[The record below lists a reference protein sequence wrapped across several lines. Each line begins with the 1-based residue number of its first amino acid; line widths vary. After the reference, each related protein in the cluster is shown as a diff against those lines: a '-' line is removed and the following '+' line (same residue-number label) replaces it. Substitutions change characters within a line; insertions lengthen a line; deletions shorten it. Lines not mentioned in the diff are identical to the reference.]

1 MPIYAP
7 GKRYKGRAA
16 GFKSGR
22 KLVAQLSLTAMVD
35 MFTVLVV
42 FLLMNYKTTETV
54 LYIPKEVTLPEASE
68 IKELQPAH
76 VVTVTDAEVY
86 LDKELVATYE
96 EVKQQTSWMI
106 ERLRYRIQEMFREDD
121 VEFNERLNTVLRSA
135 VGQID
140 EEEKLRE
147 KDNRRKITIQADKE
161 TDFLTI
167 KKVMYTVSEAG
178 AKEISFA
185 VNSIPPDKGITEI
198 LRHFD
203 LKDLPN

>member
-7 GKRYKGRAA
+7 GKRYKGRTA
-16 GFKSGR
+16 GFKPGR

-76 VVTVTDAEVY
+76 VVTITDEEVY
-86 LDKELVATYE
+86 LDRELIATYDD
-96 EVKQQTSWMI
+96 VKQQTSWMI
-106 ERLRYRIQEMFREDD
+106 ERLRYRTQEMFREDD
-121 VEFNERLNTVLRSA
+121 IEFNERLSTTLKSA
-135 VGQID
+135 IGRID
-140 EEEKLRE
+140 EVEKLKE
-147 KDNRRKITIQADKE
+147 KDNRRKVTIQADKE
-161 TDFLTI
+161 TDFLTV
-167 KKVMYTVSEAG
+167 KKIMYTISEAG

-185 VNSIPPDKGITEI
+185 VASIPPDTDITEI
-198 LRHFD
+198 LRHYD